1 MRMCVW
7 NSLRVWISY
16 RSFRQKWNFISG
28 DKISC
33 KHYQKWNFYTCPS
46 KYRVVLK
53 CRWNETSCEQD
64 LTGVSSF
71 RLSCERTLSV
81 AFTSGSVNHK
91 SHDNFFYIF
100 HVRQAFLWLWRV
112 AFWNFQKITIKKQR
126 DGVYILFKSK
136 FQELRRF
143 GGNF

>member
-46 KYRVVLK
+46 KYRIVLK
-53 CRWNETSCEQD
+53 CRWNETSCEQN

-91 SHDNFFYIF
+91 SHDNFFLYF
-100 HVRQAFLWLWRV
+100 PCPPSFFMALKSSFLKFSENYYKETAGWGLYFV
-112 AFWNFQKITIKKQR
+112 
-126 DGVYILFKSK
+126 KS
-136 FQELRRF
+136 
-143 GGNF
+143 